1 MMHPEAPLPGLARF
15 LEVCRNLGLP
25 LEQKPPHLPAP
36 TAGESVAG
44 LPLDSLL
51 AAVHTQVGYVGLE
64 EGFVLLR
71 AGDARQS
78 DLLRVNER
86 WRRDLAGP
94 FGPLLVFGKE
104 DMLAYHYA
112 TVPQLADARGLQP
125 VVKVDMHEEP
135 YAVPLASNVDR
146 FFETYSR
153 YLEVLVA
160 EPDYEELGPAVRTF
174 PWQVPE
180 LIAQDRP
187 LMELLQA
194 GRFDFLMPKDE
205 ETRSWVAMILSAA

>member
-1 MMHPEAPLPGLARF
+1 MMPPEASLPGLARL
-15 LEVCRNLGLP
+15 LEVCRNLGLR
-25 LEQKPPHLPAP
+25 LDQEPPRLPTLPVGAL
-36 TAGESVAG
+36 VAG

-71 AGDARQS
+71 AEDAQHS

-86 WRRDLAGP
+86 WRRDHADP
-94 FGPLLVFGKE
+94 FGSLLVFGKE

-112 TVPQLADARGLQP
+112 TVPHLADARGVQP

-135 YAVPLASNVDR
+135 YAVPLASTVDR
-146 FFETYSR
+146 FFDTYSR

-160 EPDYEELGPAVRTF
+160 EPGFEELGPAVRTF

-180 LIAQDRP
+180 LIAQDQP
-187 LMELLQA
+187 LVELLQT

-205 ETRSWVAMILSAA
+205 ETRSWVAMILGAA

>member
-1 MMHPEAPLPGLARF
+1 MTPPEASLLGLTRF
-15 LEVCRNLGLP
+15 LEVCRNLGLS
-25 LEQKPPHLPAP
+25 LEHEPPRQPAL
-36 TAGESVAG
+36 TARESVAG

-51 AAVHTQVGYVGLE
+51 ATVHSQVGYVGLE

-71 AGDARQS
+71 AGDVRHS

-86 WRRDLAGP
+86 WRRDHADP
-94 FGPLLVFGKE
+94 FGSLLVFGKE

-112 TVPQLADARGLQP
+112 TVPRLADARGLQP

-135 YAVPLASNVDR
+135 YAVPLASTVDR
-146 FFETYSR
+146 FFDTYSR

-180 LIAQDRP
+180 IIARDRP
-187 LMELLQA
+187 LVEMLQA
-194 GRFDFLMPKDE
+194 GHFDFLMPKNE
-205 ETRSWVAMILSAA
+205 ETRSWVAMILGAE